1 MMVRHLLKDL
11 PMQLI
16 KELLSRPILPTTL
29 CLVVCAGFLAVPLP
43 ALACGGLFCQTQ
55 PVEQNAERILF
66 EVNPDG
72 TVTAVVEITFTG
84 TASDF
89 SWVVPVPDTPSVDVV
104 PQSTLALLDT
114 ATVPQIIPPP
124 TTCTSAL
131 FPPMAGGA
139 ANESDLASSGDD
151 DDGGVDVVDLPAVG
165 PYDDI
170 RVVSSEDPAALIDWL
185 QENGY
190 LITEEM
196 EPYVANYVEQ
206 GYKFLGMKLA
216 PDAGIQDISPVKIT
230 FTSDQPMVPIVL
242 TSVAAEPEMGVLVF
256 VAADQRFE
264 ADNFENLVMDRDDV
278 QMNPR
283 TQQNNYYA
291 LASRMVDEAGG
302 QAFITENAQAA
313 SDLNNVVSNTFLN
326 TADADEAQTFVQDL
340 LNRRTYMTRLYTR
353 VSGWEMLADPYFQ
366 PSTGP
371 DVSRQIDLS
380 DRPTVEMCAPS
391 TADTRKACGDMY
403 CGVGAE
409 CASTVDGIDGC
420 ICPAGTVARSISAPL
435 GLGRSVART
444 VTCQVTAHDMLASA
458 REDGTAPQDACLNT
472 TCGDNGQCV
481 DTNGFATCTC
491 DSGYAATTDSQGTL
505 TCAEATAT
513 FGPGQ
518 ISDWVDGAGCSCSTV
533 AGSEQL
539 SGWALA
545 LLMLAPLMRL
555 RRRRDLN

>member
-1 MMVRHLLKDL
+1 M
-11 PMQLI
+11 
-16 KELLSRPILPTTL
+16 
-29 CLVVCAGFLAVPLP
+29 LVAPLP

-84 TASDF
+84 SASDF
-89 SWVVPVPDTPSVDVV
+89 SWVVPVPDTPTVDVV
-104 PQSTLALLDT
+104 PQSTLSLLDT

-124 TTCTSAL
+124 TTCTGNL
-131 FPPMAGGA
+131 FPPMMGGGL
-139 ANESDLASSGDD
+139 NESDSSTAFDGDD
-151 DDGGVDVVDLPAVG
+151 DDGVDVIDLPAVG

-170 RVVSSEDPAALIDWL
+170 RVVSSDDPQALITWL
-185 QENGY
+185 QDNDY

-196 EPYVANYVEQ
+196 EPFVASYVEQ
-206 GYKFLGMKLA
+206 GYKFLGMKLN
-216 PDAGIQDISPVKIT
+216 PTAGIQDISPVKMT

-264 ADNFENLVMDRDDV
+264 ADNFENIEVNIDDV

-291 LASRMVDEAGG
+291 LASKIVDEAGG
-302 QAFITENAQAA
+302 QAFITENAQ
-313 SDLNNVVSNTFLN
+313 SSGEVSGSVGNIFLN
-326 TADADEAQTFVQDL
+326 TSDAEEAQTYVQEL
-340 LNRRTYMTRLYTR
+340 LSRRSYMTRLYTR

-371 DVSRQIDLS
+371 DVSRFLDLS
-380 DRPTVEMCAPS
+380 TRPAVEMCAPS
-391 TADTRKACGDMY
+391 TSDSRKACGDMY
-403 CGVGAE
+403 CGVGAN
-409 CASTVDGIDGC
+409 CATTDDGIDGC
-420 ICPAGTVARSISAPL
+420 VCPVGTVARSISAPL

-458 REDGTAPQDACLNT
+458 RAEGTAPQDACINA

-481 DTNGFATCTC
+481 DTNGFPTCTC
-491 DSGYAATTDSQGTL
+491 DDGYAAVTDSQGAL
-505 TCAEATAT
+505 TCSKIQAEYN
-513 FGPGQ
+513 
-518 ISDWVDGAGCSCSTV
+518 SDAIGDWQRGCSCSSA
-533 AGSEQL
+533 AGTEQI
-539 SGWALA
+539 STWALA
-545 LLMLAPLMRL
+545 LMLLMPLAGL
-555 RRRRDLN
+555 RRRRE